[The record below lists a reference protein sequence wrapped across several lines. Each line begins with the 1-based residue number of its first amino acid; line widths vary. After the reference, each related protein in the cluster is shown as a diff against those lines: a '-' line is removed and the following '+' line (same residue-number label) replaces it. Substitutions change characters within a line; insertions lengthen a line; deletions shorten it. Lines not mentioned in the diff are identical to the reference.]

1 MDAEQHPDPFQDAF
15 EHGLHRAVQV
25 ASCAVTAAQVYAYHQ
40 KTAARMAAERDER
53 ARRALNAQS
62 GADRSAARA
71 AWTPAQDPGWLRQA
85 DLLQTAQAWGAA
97 MPYADRGVPWYE
109 PTAATAMRK
118 CEDRLRDLHP
128 HAMARYD
135 RLRSGGMNPAEAMR
149 EAAPLFA
156 RPTRVYDGPFSP
168 RPMLNGGGADL
179 TQAAEQ
185 PGPGIG
191 QGAEPGTTAGLAVTL
206 LSQAASAEGERAADL
221 DAVTGLAA
229 EPQPGERARE
239 LASAHAAA
247 VTAEADTARAARTA
261 RPWKHDFP
269 IPIQAVVA
277 AAVSGPAAGRP
288 AAAVSA
294 PGRRPGRGDRN
305 RS

>member
-1 MDAEQHPDPFQDAF
+1 MDAEQHADPFQDAF

-25 ASCAVTAAQVYAYHQ
+25 ASCAVTAAQVYVYHQ
-40 KTAARMAAERDER
+40 KTAARMAAERDQR
-53 ARRALNAQS
+53 AHRALNAQS
-62 GADRSAARA
+62 RADAGTART
-71 AWTPAQDPGWLRQA
+71 AWTPALDPQWLRHA
-85 DLLQTAQAWGAA
+85 DLRRAAQAWGAA

-109 PTAATAMRK
+109 PAAATAMRT
-118 CEDRLRDLHP
+118 CEGRLRDLHP

-135 RLRSGGMNPAEAMR
+135 RLRADGMNPAEAMR

-156 RPTRVYDGPFSP
+156 RSSRAHDGSFSP
-168 RPMLNGGGADL
+168 RPALNGGEAADRAW
-179 TQAAEQ
+179 TAGQ
-185 PGPGIG
+185 PVDGISLDAR
-191 QGAEPGTTAGLAVTL
+191 QGATAGLAGTL
-206 LSQAASAEGERAADL
+206 LSQAASAERERAADL

-229 EPQPGERARE
+229 EPPAGERARE
-239 LASAHAAA
+239 VASARAAA
-247 VTAEADTARAARTA
+247 VTAEADTARAA

-294 PGRRPGRGDRN
+294 PGRRPGRGDRH

>member
-1 MDAEQHPDPFQDAF
+1 MDAEQHADPFQDAF

-40 KTAARMAAERDER
+40 KTAARAAAERDER

-109 PTAATAMRK
+109 PAAATAMRK

-135 RLRSGGMNPAEAMR
+135 RLHADGMNPAEAMR

-156 RPTRVYDGPFSP
+156 RSAQAYEGSFSP
-168 RPMLNGGGADL
+168 RPALSGADL
-179 TQAAEQ
+179 AQAAGQ
-185 PGPGIG
+185 PVDGISLDAR
-191 QGAEPGTTAGLAVTL
+191 QGATAGMADTL
-206 LSQAASAEGERAADL
+206 LSQAASAEGERAADVGS
-221 DAVTGLAA
+221 VTGLAA
-229 EPQPGERARE
+229 EPQAGERAHE
-239 LASAHAAA
+239 LASAHAVA

-261 RPWKHDFP
+261 QPWKHDFP

-277 AAVSGPAAGRP
+277 TAVSGPAAGRS

-294 PGRRPGRGDRN
+294 PTRRPGRGDRN